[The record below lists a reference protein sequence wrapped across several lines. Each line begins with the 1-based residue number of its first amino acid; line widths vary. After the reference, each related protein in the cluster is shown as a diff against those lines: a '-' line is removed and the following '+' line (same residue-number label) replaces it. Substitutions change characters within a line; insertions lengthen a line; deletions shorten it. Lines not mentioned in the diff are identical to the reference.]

1 MKLTLIGCIF
11 LIAGFSLAFNAHAGS
26 PIEKVANVTDNV
38 SITLTEEA
46 CTMFPPPKDVILFK
60 AYAVDSSINPSAVGC
75 WSKEADGM
83 VVVNL
88 VNTTNSNMYG
98 YVLPQGLFK
107 PKSNI

>member
-11 LIAGFSLAFNAHAGS
+11 LMAGFSLAFNAHAGS
-26 PIEKVANVTDNV
+26 PVERIAHITDNV

-46 CTMFPPPKDVILFK
+46 CTMFPPTKDVILFK
-60 AYAVDSSINPSAVGC
+60 AHAIDTSINQTAVGC
-75 WSKEADGM
+75 WAKEADGM

-88 VNTTNSNMYG
+88 VNTTNKNMYG